1 MTFDERVRALEP
13 FRFTPRQARFLVTVA
28 LHGGYCLRRQYTA
41 FAGMRYGKVVRAFL
55 DGLRDRGLAT
65 RESCRGDRGY
75 LYHLYARSIYRALQ
89 QEDNRNRRQTS
100 LAAIGRK
107 LMLLDFVI
115 AQPGADWFAT
125 EVDKVALFTQR
136 FGVPAADLPQRSY
149 AAYGERQA
157 STTRYFVHKLPIFL
171 AGEPPHVH
179 FATLALEATGQPFEQ
194 FLRDH
199 ARVLSYLPAWTV
211 VVVSPLGAS
220 GAPACRVVFDR
231 FMMGGPS
238 PAGSDRRELVR
249 YFVTRRAVERNELA
263 QLSVTDLNH
272 FREARQRLDDPVVET
287 RYARWLALG
296 DRALAEPDAGT
307 AARLAPR
314 GRFIT
319 HPLPF
324 TYEQFGD
331 LAGVS

>member
-41 FAGMRYGKVVRAFL
+41 FAGVQYGRVVRDFL
-55 DGLRDRGLAT
+55 DGLVTRRLAA

-75 LYHLYARSIYRALQ
+75 LYHVYARSIYQALQ
-89 QEDNRNRRQTS
+89 QDDNRNRRHTS

-115 AQPGADWFAT
+115 GQPGVEWFAT
-125 EVDKVALFTQR
+125 EVDKVALFVQR

-149 AAYGERQA
+149 AAYGERKT

-171 AGEPPHVH
+171 AGEPPQVH
-179 FATLALEATGQPFEQ
+179 FVTLALEATGRAFEQ

-220 GAPACRVVFDR
+220 GASACQVVFDR
-231 FMMGGPS
+231 FMTGHS
-238 PAGSDRRELVR
+238 SSAGSDRSDLVR
-249 YFVTRRAVERNELA
+249 YFVTRRAVEQNDLA
-263 QLSVTDLNH
+263 QVSVADLNH
-272 FREARQRLDDPVVET
+272 FREARQRLADPLVET
-287 RYARWLALG
+287 HYA
-296 DRALAEPDAGT
+296 
-307 AARLAPR
+307 
-314 GRFIT
+314 
-319 HPLPF
+319 
-324 TYEQFGD
+324 
-331 LAGVS
+331 